1 MKERC
6 RDDNRGAPDHLFP
19 AVVVQWA
26 SVVTVP
32 CPVPKCGHQNY
43 DRKSSGCGRNSGG
56 VISLDE
62 ASKLLNIIDGYSA
75 QKKWDSKG
83 LAFIEADTDD
93 EDPTV
98 EFSPGLRATTIKLKV
113 L

>member
-1 MKERC
+1 M
-6 RDDNRGAPDHLFP
+6 
-19 AVVVQWA
+19 
-26 SVVTVP
+26 
-32 CPVPKCGHQNY
+32 
-43 DRKSSGCGRNSGG
+43 
-56 VISLDE
+56 ISPDE

-83 LAFIEADTDD
+83 LAFIASIEVDTDD

>member
-1 MKERC
+1 MTIVEPQTTCFLQWLYNGLLWLQSRALLQHVAT
-6 RDDNRGAPDHLFP
+6 RIMTANRSV
-19 AVVVQWA
+19 AVVILE
-26 SVVTVP
+26 
-32 CPVPKCGHQNY
+32 G
-43 DRKSSGCGRNSGG
+43 
-56 VISLDE
+56 ISPDE

-83 LAFIEADTDD
+83 LAFIASTEVDTDD

-98 EFSPGLRATTIKLKV
+98 EFSLGLCATTIKLKV